1 MIWRLFTL
9 GGSAWR
15 VMVPAALF
23 GCLTIG
29 SNIGLMATSALL
41 ISGAALHPSVSELA
55 VAIVGVRFF
64 GLSRALF
71 RYLERY
77 LSHDATFQL
86 LSAIR
91 VWFYTALEPLAP
103 GELQKFR
110 SGDLFSALSNDVETL
125 KEFYLRAMAP
135 PVIAVLTLGG
145 MVAFLA
151 PFGVEFVTVLVVA
164 FLMIGIGLPFV
175 ARYLHRDHG
184 GKLVAARAE
193 LQALLVDSI
202 AGMAELSAFCQTR
215 RQAERLAALNR
226 QLLGYQ
232 KLAAG
237 RSGLME
243 ALGNFIMNS
252 AVWCVLYLA
261 IPLVHSGQ
269 LAGVYLAVLALAVQS
284 SFEAVVVLPL
294 AAQYLAESMAAA
306 RRLFAIAD
314 LPISQPET
322 VQSNTLPYELKI
334 EAANLSFRYTGQSE
348 PAVADISFS
357 LPEGGCLAIVG
368 SSGAGKSTLFQ
379 LLLRFWDYSEGS
391 LQLGGREFSSYSTAT
406 IRNLLGVVPQQS
418 HLFNASIRE
427 NILLARP
434 TASAAELS
442 EAVQQ
447 AALDKFISALPQGYD
462 TFVGQNGQALSGGQ
476 RQRVAL
482 ARALLKKAP
491 ILLLD
496 EPTIG
501 LDSVTEREVMQ
512 TIAELMS
519 GRTTILITHRLT
531 GLETMDEILVMDSG
545 RIIERGRQ
553 AELLAQ
559 KGWYY
564 RMYHLQRDIL
574 R

>member
-29 SNIGLMATSALL
+29 SNIGLMSTSALL

-77 LSHDATFQL
+77 LSHDATFRL

-91 VWFYTALEPLAP
+91 VWFYAALEPLAP
-103 GELQKFR
+103 RGLQKFR

-145 MVAFLA
+145 MVVFLA
-151 PFGVEFVTVLVVA
+151 PFGVEFVAVLAVA
-164 FLMIGIGLPFV
+164 FLIIGIGLPFV
-175 ARYLHRDHG
+175 ARCLHRDHG
-184 GKLVAARAE
+184 GKMVAARAE

-202 AGMAELSAFCQTR
+202 AGMAELSAFCQTG
-215 RQAERLAALNR
+215 RQAERLAAINT

-237 RSGLME
+237 RSGLVE
-243 ALGNFIMNS
+243 ALGNFVMNGT
-252 AVWCVLYLA
+252 VWCVLYLA

-269 LAGVYLAVLALAVQS
+269 LAGVYLAMLALAVQS

-314 LPISQPET
+314 LPILQPKT
-322 VQSNTLPYELKI
+322 VQSGTLPHELKI
-334 EAANLSFRYTGQSE
+334 EAANLSFRYTAQSE
-348 PAVADISFS
+348 PALTDISFS
-357 LPEGGCLAIVG
+357 LPEGGRLAIVG
-368 SSGAGKSTLFQ
+368 ASGAGKSTLFQ
-379 LLLRFWDYSEGS
+379 LLLQFWDYSEGS
-391 LQLGGREFSSYSTAT
+391 LQLGGKEFSSYPTGT

-427 NILLARP
+427 NILLAKP
-434 TASAAELS
+434 TASAVELA

-447 AALDKFISALPQGYD
+447 AALDKFIITLPQGLD
-462 TFVGQNGQALSGGQ
+462 TFVGQDGQALSGGQ

-501 LDSVTEREVMQ
+501 LDSVTEREIMQ
-512 TIAELMS
+512 TIAELMV
-519 GRTTILITHRLT
+519 GRTTILITHRLI

-559 KGWYY
+559 QGWFYQ
-564 RMYHLQRDIL
+564 MWHLQRDIL